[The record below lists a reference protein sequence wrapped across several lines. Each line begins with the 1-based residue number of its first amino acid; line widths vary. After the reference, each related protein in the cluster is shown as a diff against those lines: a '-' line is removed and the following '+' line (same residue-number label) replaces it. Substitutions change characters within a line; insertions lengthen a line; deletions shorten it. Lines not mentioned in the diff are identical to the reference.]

1 MTEQRSRILVT
12 VLAHNEERR
21 IAACLDSLP
30 LGERGVRVVVVV
42 NGSNDATADI
52 VRTYAARGVELVE
65 YAEGGK
71 ARSWN
76 RFILD
81 CAPAADTF
89 VFVDGDAELV
99 SGSLTAL
106 ADCLM
111 DNPQANAASA
121 PPMNGR
127 NAAYYRRMMAQ
138 EAGLFGDCYALR
150 GSFVERF
157 RDSRIRLPDDLI
169 GDDGLIAALAHT
181 DLGDESGWQANR
193 VVGCAGAGFYCE
205 PNRIDRNGIA
215 AQAKRMINY
224 AQRRF
229 QNRIIS
235 SIMRGPGPEALPVM
249 LAQTYPAWL
258 GQLRPRLNPLWYW
271 FDRRALARM
280 RAAAADR
287 PGCA

>member
-42 NGSNDATADI
+42 NGSSDATADI

-89 VFVDGDAELV
+89 AFVDGDAELV
-99 SGSLTAL
+99 PGSLTAL

-127 NAAYYRRMMAQ
+127 NAAYYRRLMAQ
-138 EAGLFGDCYALR
+138 EVGLFGDCYALR

-181 DLGDESGWQANR
+181 DLGDESRWQANR

-235 SIMRGPGPEALPVM
+235 SIMRGPGPRALPAT

-280 RAAAADR
+280 REAAADR